1 MNLRNKPIDRR
12 RLSMKD
18 RGDYQPQQRLQ
29 AMAKVKAWKGQQA
42 WQANSQ
48 QKTQVRRPGS
58 GGTTSAEWRHG
69 RHIQQDRMREIG
81 ADNRR
86 SDQLKNEGIE
96 KSNRGDI
103 YKEYNMQGLG
113 IDLELP
119 GF

>member
-1 MNLRNKPIDRR
+1 
-12 RLSMKD
+12 MKD

-29 AMAKVKAWKGQQA
+29 AMARVKAWKGQQA
-42 WQANSQ
+42 WEANSPK
-48 QKTQVRRPGS
+48 KTQVHTPGT
-58 GGTTSAEWRHG
+58 GGWGHG
-69 RHIQQDRMREIG
+69 RQIQQNRLRDVG
-81 ADNRR
+81 AQNRR